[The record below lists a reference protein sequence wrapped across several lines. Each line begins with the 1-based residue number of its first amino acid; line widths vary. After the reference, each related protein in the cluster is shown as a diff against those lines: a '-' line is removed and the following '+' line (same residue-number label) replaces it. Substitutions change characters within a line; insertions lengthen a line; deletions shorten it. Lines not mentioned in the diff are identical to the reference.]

1 MLFARRLMS
10 NLRLSIV
17 LPTFNRRRRLER
29 VLAGLDRQTVELSQ
43 FETIVVDDGS
53 TDDTAD
59 WLVHNSQRAYGL
71 RHVRQTNSGPAK
83 ARNRGVSEARGQL
96 ILFIDDD
103 VEPTP
108 ELISQH
114 LASHEEPD
122 VVVLGPLASLD
133 HYAQPWVAWEQAKLE
148 AQYAS
153 MLRGDWEP
161 TFRQFWT
168 GNASVAKH
176 HIEAA
181 GGFDPSFLR
190 AEDVELGRRLH
201 ERGLKFRFNPRARG
215 LHHAERSLPAWEA
228 MHRSYGALEVK
239 IFGGAD
245 ADELLQTLAG
255 NFSRIHPAT
264 RWLVTQC
271 VGHDRRVAT
280 AAAALRSWL
289 KLGAAA
295 QKPIL
300 SEQVCGA
307 LANLN
312 YWQASYSE
320 LGGERTQRVFA
331 LGDELRRRRA

>member
-1 MLFARRLMS
+1 MS

-29 VLAGLDRQTVELSQ
+29 VLAGLDRQTVELSS
-43 FETIVVDDGS
+43 FEAIVVDDGS
-53 TDDTAD
+53 TDDTAA
-59 WLVHNSQRAYGL
+59 WLASNSQRAYGL
-71 RHVRQTNSGPAK
+71 RHVRQQNAGPAK
-83 ARNRGVSEARGQL
+83 ARNRGISAAQGEL

-108 ELISQH
+108 ELIAEH
-114 LASHEEPD
+114 LRSHEEPD
-122 VVVLGPLASLD
+122 VVVLGPLASLE

-153 MLRGDWEP
+153 MLRGDWAP

-168 GNASVAKH
+168 GNASVAKRH
-176 HIEAA
+176 LDAV

-201 ERGLKFRFNPRARG
+201 ERGLVFRFNPKARG
-215 LHHAERSLPAWEA
+215 WHHAERSLPAWEA
-228 MHRSYGALEVK
+228 MHRSYGSLEVK
-239 IFGGAD
+239 IFGGLGE
-245 ADELLQTLAG
+245 DELLQTLAG

-264 RWLVTQC
+264 RWLVTRC
-271 VGHDRRVAT
+271 VGHERRLAA

-295 QKPIL
+295 QKPVL
-300 SEQVCGA
+300 AEQVCGA

-312 YWQASYSE
+312 YWQASYAE
-320 LGGERTQRVFA
+320 LGVERTRRVFA
-331 LGDELRRRRA
+331 MGDELRARARA